1 MNNNQKD
8 LEETRK
14 LNMDSRNGKTP
25 GYTSSTDINNPDLQ
39 EARELNSQASRS
51 NPSLN
56 SNTNAS
62 TTSTSTSNTNYS
74 ISTDSTKINE
84 IKKQNEQ
91 SRQNKG
97 R

>member
-8 LEETRK
+8 LEEARK
-14 LNMDSRNGKTP
+14 LNQDSRNGKTS
-25 GYTSSTDINNPDLQ
+25 GYTSTTDINSPDLQ

-56 SNTNAS
+56 SNTN
-62 TTSTSTSNTNYS
+62 TSTSTTNNS
-74 ISTDSTKINE
+74 ISTDPTKINE
-84 IKKQNEQ
+84 VKKQNEQ